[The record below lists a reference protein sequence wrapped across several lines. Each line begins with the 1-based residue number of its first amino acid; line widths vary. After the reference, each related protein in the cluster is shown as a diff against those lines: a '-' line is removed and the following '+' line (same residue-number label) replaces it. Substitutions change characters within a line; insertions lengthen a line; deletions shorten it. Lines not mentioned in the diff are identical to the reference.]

1 MSYKSKDL
9 NLNRINYLKNRFK
22 IPVGYGHHY
31 NNELPLFLAKY
42 CNPSFIFFYIK
53 KKFLNK
59 KITFPDDRHAFFL
72 EKLDSLN
79 KKLNEVEIFA
89 NNNTINTKIKLND
102 KKIQF

>member
-1 MSYKSKDL
+1 MEKRGVISNYFESDL
-9 NLNRINYLKNRFK
+9 RL
-22 IPVGYGHHY
+22 
-31 NNELPLFLAKY
+31 
-42 CNPSFIFFYIK
+42 
-53 KKFLNK
+53 LNK

-79 KKLNEVEIFA
+79 KKLNEVEIFT